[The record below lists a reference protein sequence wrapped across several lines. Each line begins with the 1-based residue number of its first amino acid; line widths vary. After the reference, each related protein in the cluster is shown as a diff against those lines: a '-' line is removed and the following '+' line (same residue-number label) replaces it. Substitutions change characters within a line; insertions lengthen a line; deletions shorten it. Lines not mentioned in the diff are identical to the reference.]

1 MEKKFLKLN
10 DKFNKQTSLFNDL
23 INLFEENK
31 NQIFK
36 NDTKKISEVR
46 KQALE
51 KFSKSE
57 LPTLKH
63 EKWRDTDL
71 SKTLSKNYKYYFDA
85 EENNSEIGK
94 TFKCVVPQLDSL
106 SFTFVNG
113 WNTFESELITLED
126 GIIIGSFSDAMKKF
140 PEIVEQH
147 FAKTFQPEKDF
158 FSLLNTSYAQDGF
171 FIYVPDNVN
180 SQKSIQIVNII
191 NNDENIFLQPRNL
204 VIIGKNS
211 KLSLIHCHDSVNQK
225 NSFTNSVTEIF
236 LNENSNIDYYKLQN
250 LNNQSTLLNH
260 TNFYQNTNSNI
271 SSNSISLNGGLIRN
285 ETCVE
290 IEGEG
295 CAANVYGLFLMDD
308 KQHIDNHIFIDHKKS
323 NCVSNELFKGILDD
337 NASAVFNGHVLV
349 RQDSQKTEAF
359 QSNKNILLTD
369 TAKINTKPF
378 LEIYADDV
386 KCSHGATVGQLDNEA
401 LFYLRS
407 RGISENN
414 ARMLL
419 MYAFAAEVIN
429 KISIEPLKNRIDD
442 MVKKRLRGE
451 LSVCDQCVL
460 HCGTPEKEIDFEIDL
475 SKI

>member
-1 MEKKFLKLN
+1 MIKLEKN
-10 DKFNKQTSLFNDL
+10 TSFFENL
-23 INLFEENK
+23 ITLFEENK
-31 NQIFK
+31 NKISK

-46 KQALE
+46 KAAIE
-51 KFSKSE
+51 KLSKSS
-57 LPTLKH
+57 LPALKD
-63 EKWRDTDL
+63 EKWRETDL
-71 SKTLSKNYKYYFDA
+71 SKTLSKNYNYYFDA
-85 EENNSEIGK
+85 KEDNAKIGK

-126 GIIIGSFSDAMKKF
+126 GIIIGSFSDAMKKY

-147 FAKTFQPEKDF
+147 FDKIFQSEQDF

-180 SQKSIQIVNII
+180 AKKSIQIVNII
-191 NNDENIFLQPRNL
+191 NNDENIFLQTRNI

-225 NSFTNSVTEIF
+225 NSFTNGVSEIF
-236 LNENSNIDYYKLQN
+236 LDENSSIDYYKLQN
-250 LNNQSTLLNH
+250 LNNESTLLNH
-260 TNFYQNTNSNI
+260 TNFYQKSNSNV
-271 SSNSISLNGGLIRN
+271 STNSISLNGGLIRN
-285 ETCVE
+285 ETFVE
-290 IEGEG
+290 IDGEG
-295 CAANVYGLFLMDD
+295 CASNVYGLFLMDE
-308 KQHIDNHIFIDHKKS
+308 KQHIDNQVFIDHKKP
-323 NCVSNELFKGILDD
+323 NCSSSELFKGILDD
-337 NASAVFNGHVLV
+337 NASGVFNGHVLV
-349 RQDSQKTEAF
+349 RKDSQKTQAF
-359 QSNKNILLTD
+359 QSNKNILLMD

-419 MYAFAAEVIN
+419 LYAFAAEVIN

-451 LSVCDQCVL
+451 LSICEQCVL
-460 HCGTPEKEIDFEIDL
+460 HCGTPEKEIDFQIDL
-475 SKI
+475 SRI